1 MGDIKD
7 NGNEGGRAMVLGEA
21 EENDGFNLMT
31 MPDLLTPGD
40 VNKENVSSSNSNTS
54 SHKFIEADLSN
65 EDDKLLSSK
74 TIQTKALAILW
85 AEAIKAQ
92 NEGHYKEAI
101 RNFTAIYENKH
112 STPEMKHKTKCRL
125 VFALYQDNQADE
137 AEKIGWDSDA
147 GSTSASQLSTT
158 TLQTTKETFN
168 TDNTSSNDTDASLSV
183 IDVTTIED
191 ATKDKGNKNE
201 TPKPTPDIIDLVKD
215 LTPSSTPGEDESII
229 TRASECSDD
238 SNLIKLD
245 LSQLV
250 GEPNNA
256 SEDAADNK
264 LKDNEEGDMKNKRS
278 SRSTSVPLSNMCAVK
293 EENESSAKD
302 KDDDAEA
309 EGKDGTQTT
318 ATAPTSITKE
328 SGPDNISVVECSKN
342 LTLEQQRPLALTLS
356 WPQK

>member
-1 MGDIKD
+1 MG
-7 NGNEGGRAMVLGEA
+7 
-21 EENDGFNLMT
+21 NLMT

-40 VNKENVSSSNSNTS
+40 VNKENVSSSNGNTS
-54 SHKFIEADLSN
+54 SHKFIDADLSN

-158 TLQTTKETFN
+158 ILQTSKETFN
-168 TDNTSSNDTDASLSV
+168 TDNTSSNDTNASLSA
-183 IDVTTIED
+183 INVTTIED

-201 TPKPTPDIIDLVKD
+201 IPKPTPDIIDLVKD

-278 SRSTSVPLSNMCAVK
+278 SRSTSVSLSNMCAVN
-293 EENESSAKD
+293 EENELSAKD

-309 EGKDGTQTT
+309 EGKDGVPST
-318 ATAPTSITKE
+318 ATAATSITKQ

-342 LTLEQQRPLALTLS
+342 LSLEQQRQLALTLS
-356 WPQK
+356 WPPKKKEKKKKK